1 MAHGGAHDAVGP
13 KGGGNL
19 VHMESFPSGRGPR
32 QGKDG
37 ALGRFPGASA
47 KILKALLA
55 QSATL
60 N

>member
-1 MAHGGAHDAVGP
+1 
-13 KGGGNL
+13 
-19 VHMESFPSGRGPR
+19 MESFPSGRVLR